1 MYLAM
6 FVSVSFIVVR
16 GGSGGVGG
24 GGEWQ
29 VDRVIPIHSMRGRC

>member
-24 GGEWQ
+24 GGEVAVGQ
-29 VDRVIPIHSMRGRC
+29 GYPHS